1 MVATF
6 LQEDLV
12 EELKKILQGFRLK
25 NPYGESCEINIFSQN
40 LPVPESLEQ
49 TDIPI
54 EQLENGL
61 IEDITMKEPYPY
73 IIVRIEDG
81 EIKDE
86 SSAQIVSVLLLI
98 GIYDNAYEKQGYKDV
113 LNIIQKIYERF
124 AKMPVLNGK
133 YTIQYPIVWTLQEE
147 ETYPFY
153 FGGMNLDW
161 EVAAV
166 RRECEFS

>member
-6 LQEDLV
+6 LQDDLV
-12 EELKKILQGFRLK
+12 EELKEILQGFRLK

-49 TDIPI
+49 TNIPI

-61 IEDITMKEPYPY
+61 IEDITTQEPYPY

-86 SSAQIVSVLLLI
+86 SSSQIVNMNLLI
-98 GIYDNAYEKQGYKDV
+98 GVYDDSYKKQGYKDV
-113 LNIIQKIYERF
+113 LNVIQKIYERF
-124 AKMPVLNGK
+124 AKMPVLKGK
-133 YTIQYPIVWTLQEE
+133 YTMQYPIAWTLQEE

-161 EVAAV
+161 EVAV
-166 RRECEFS
+166 IVKEDRFS